1 VKSWSSYLAH
11 ASEVFTCCGE
21 TAQWIPITL
30 AYLGLRPLSYPYELL
45 LHTGEQIT
53 LNERT
58 DLIVFWLVFAR
69 RHYPIRSADHI
80 VVDVGAN
87 IGMFTLYAAREA
99 PHCRVIA
106 IEPFPDTRACL
117 QSLVERN
124 HLQGRVTILDCALA
138 ACSATGSMDTAAEVP
153 SQYRRIYSEDT
164 KGMNSNHRNDVE
176 QAEDG
181 ISVRMETLD
190 RIFDSTQVSA
200 ADLVKLNIHGSEYEV
215 LMSAAPETLER
226 CKTIAVQYHDL
237 PASCHVNKQDLFQ
250 HMAHSGFDLISD
262 DDTHRGSGMASF
274 ARAD

>member
-1 VKSWSSYLAH
+1 VKSWTSYLAH

-21 TAQWIPITL
+21 TAQWIPVTL
-30 AYLGLRPLSYPYELL
+30 AYAGLRPLSYPHELRL
-45 LHTGEQIT
+45 RSGEQIT
-53 LNERT
+53 LSERT

-69 RHYPIRSADHI
+69 RHYPIRPADRI

-99 PHCRVIA
+99 PQCRVVA

-124 HLQGRVTILDCALA
+124 HLQDRVTIMDCALA
-138 ACSATGSMDTAAEVP
+138 ACSSTGNMDTAAEVP

-164 KGMNSNHRNDVE
+164 NGMNSNHRNNVE
-176 QAEDG
+176 QTEDG

-190 RIFDSTQVSA
+190 RIFDSTQVPS

-237 PASCHVNKQDLFQ
+237 PASCHVNKRDLFQ

-262 DDTHRGSGMASF
+262 DDTHRGSGMAFF
-274 ARAD
+274 ARAA